1 MKFNNIKIFV
11 PIIFS
16 FIGLLFSTAAFADS
30 TGMKTSFKVT
40 IESINA
46 EQIKISWE
54 TIPDV
59 KEYRICV
66 ADKCQGPDGTKVWIT
81 IYPNQTDYVFNLPAG
96 KMEVFWVHAL
106 MESSSM
112 KWTETDTRPNLIGTK
127 WDMGLVLHYTNNYL
141 AFNTATIPE
150 TTTTIV
156 KEKKIVVPKT
166 IATIPETTTTI
177 VKEKKIVVPKTITTT
192 PKQEKEQALMFG
204 LKVSEFIIIMSILA
218 MAFICTLI
226 QQMLNFKIK
235 KVDKEHERKIKL
247 NRFELE
253 KVDKE
258 NEHKAREYELKE
270 LAKTKLDNE
279 HEQALKKID
288 HDVLKDRLGY
298 TDSQLKDEREFNL
311 EQQKITAKN
320 TDQVLNYIMPILQ
333 GRDRHELRM
342 AEIKA
347 SSANNII
354 GVDDITEAKVKFKK

>member
-66 ADKCQGPDGTKVWIT
+66 ANNCKGPDETKVWIT

-112 KWTETDTRPNLIGTK
+112 KWTWTDTRPNSLGTK
-127 WDMGLVLHYTNNYL
+127 WDNGLILHYTNNYL
-141 AFNTATIPE
+141 AFNTTTIPE
-150 TTTTIV
+150 TTTIV

-166 IATIPETTTTI
+166 ITTIPETTTI

-235 KVDKEHERKIKL
+235 KADKEHER
-247 NRFELE
+247 N
-253 KVDKE
+253 
-258 NEHKAREYELKE
+258 AREYELKE

-347 SSANNII
+347 SSTNNII

>member
-66 ADKCQGPDGTKVWIT
+66 ANNCKGPDETKVWIT

-112 KWTETDTRPNLIGTK
+112 KWTWTDTRPNSLGTK
-127 WDMGLVLHYTNNYL
+127 WDNGLILHYTNNYL
-141 AFNTATIPE
+141 AFNTTTIPE
-150 TTTTIV
+150 
-156 KEKKIVVPKT
+156 
-166 IATIPETTTTI
+166 TTTI

-235 KVDKEHERKIKL
+235 KADKEHER
-247 NRFELE
+247 N
-253 KVDKE
+253 
-258 NEHKAREYELKE
+258 AREYELKE

-347 SSANNII
+347 SSTNNII

>member
-141 AFNTATIPE
+141 AFNT
-150 TTTTIV
+150 
-156 KEKKIVVPKT
+156 
-166 IATIPETTTTI
+166 ATIPETTTTI

>member
-1 MKFNNIKIFV
+1 
-11 PIIFS
+11 
-16 FIGLLFSTAAFADS
+16 
-30 TGMKTSFKVT
+30 
-40 IESINA
+40 
-46 EQIKISWE
+46 
-54 TIPDV
+54 
-59 KEYRICV
+59 
-66 ADKCQGPDGTKVWIT
+66 
-81 IYPNQTDYVFNLPAG
+81 
-96 KMEVFWVHAL
+96 MEVFWVHAL

-112 KWTETDTRPNLIGTK
+112 KWTWTDTRPNSLGTK
-127 WDMGLVLHYTNNYL
+127 WDNGLILHYTNNYL
-141 AFNTATIPE
+141 AFNTTTIPE
-150 TTTTIV
+150 TTTIV

-166 IATIPETTTTI
+166 ITTIPETTTIVKEKKIVVPKTITTIPETTTI

-235 KVDKEHERKIKL
+235 KADKEHER
-247 NRFELE
+247 N
-253 KVDKE
+253 
-258 NEHKAREYELKE
+258 AREYELKE

-347 SSANNII
+347 SSTNNII